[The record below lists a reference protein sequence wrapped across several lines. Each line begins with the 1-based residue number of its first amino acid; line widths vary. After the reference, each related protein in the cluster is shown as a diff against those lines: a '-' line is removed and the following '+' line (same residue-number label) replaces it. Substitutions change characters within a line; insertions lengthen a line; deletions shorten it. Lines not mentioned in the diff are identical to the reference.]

1 MNWNP
6 KDMVGLKTKF
16 QQKQNKM
23 KPTLVAD
30 KFIKPL
36 QETFP
41 KTMESAPDEIKQIRE
56 RAWQAFLEMGIPSV
70 KNEEFKYTPLRTL
83 AETSYENFPTKTI
96 SKDELEKTTLGVP
109 EGARVVFVNGKLSE
123 ELSDMSALPTGVT
136 YKKLSQA
143 VLEDWKSVKTH
154 FSNITAYDNAPF
166 VALNTAL
173 WEDGVYLHIGKDV
186 VVENPIT
193 MVFYSSPNE
202 TPASSHIRNLF
213 ILEPRSDCKIIEAY
227 LGKEGNY
234 FQNAVTEFYVAENA
248 VCEHVK
254 IQDESLN
261 AHHICTQQ
269 TLQQEKSV
277 FHTNNIS
284 YGAHLS
290 RTDVNIFL
298 NGEHCECLMNGV
310 YLGSDNQT
318 IDNHTR
324 LDHAKPNCNSFE
336 VYKGILADN
345 ATGVFNGK
353 IFVHPDAQKTDA
365 KQTNQALLLSRNA
378 SINTKPQLEIFADDV
393 KCTHGATVGQIKEDA
408 LFYMM
413 SRGIPRKQA
422 ESLLVY
428 AFASEVLEH
437 ISIRWLVDRLE
448 KTLFDRLAN
457 IDIHTERD

>member
-1 MNWNP
+1 M
-6 KDMVGLKTKF
+6 KTKY
-16 QQKQNKM
+16 QQRQNKM
-23 KPTLVAD
+23 KPTLDAD

-36 QETFP
+36 QDSFP
-41 KTMESAPDEIKQIRE
+41 KTTKSAPDELKQIRKH
-56 RAWQAFLEMGIPSV
+56 AWQAFLAMGIPSV

-83 AETSYENFPTKTI
+83 AETSYENFPQKNI
-96 SKDELEKTTLGVP
+96 SKNELEKTPLGTP
-109 EGARVVFVNGKLSE
+109 EGARVVFVNGQISE
-123 ELSDMSALPTGVT
+123 ELSDMSALPVGIT

-143 VLEDWKSVKTH
+143 VLEDWESVKTH
-154 FSNITAYDNAPF
+154 FAKIANWENAPF

-173 WEDGVYLHIGKDV
+173 WEDGVYLRIGKDV
-186 VVENPIT
+186 VAENPISL
-193 MVFYSSPNE
+193 VFYSTPNE
-202 TPASSHIRNLF
+202 APASSHTRNLI

-234 FQNAVTEFYVAENA
+234 FQNAVTEFHIAENA

-254 IQDESLN
+254 IQDESLS
-261 AHHICTQQ
+261 AHHIFTQQ

-298 NGEHCECLMNGV
+298 NGEHSECLMNGV
-310 YLGSDNQT
+310 YFGCDNQV

-365 KQTNQALLLSRNA
+365 KQTNQALLLSKNS

-393 KCTHGATVGQIKEDA
+393 KCTHGATVGQLKEDA
-408 LFYMM
+408 LFYLM

-422 ESLLVY
+422 KSLLVY